1 MQCSSLVFIV
11 LINSGNCQLLVGVN
25 PQVPFERNDKNLKSI
40 CHIFTFIYNLKQNSK
55 HLRSHLVF
63 SNANHENSYNND
75 VSSKQHGSVRPNNLH
90 STGVRH
96 KQSNQ
101 LTHFLVHAQKS
112 FLLYVFV
119 VW

>member
-75 VSSKQHGSVRPNNLH
+75 VSSKQHGSVRQ
-90 STGVRH
+90 
-96 KQSNQ
+96 KQSS
-101 LTHFLVHAQKS
+101 LDGG
-112 FLLYVFV
+112 
-119 VW
+119 